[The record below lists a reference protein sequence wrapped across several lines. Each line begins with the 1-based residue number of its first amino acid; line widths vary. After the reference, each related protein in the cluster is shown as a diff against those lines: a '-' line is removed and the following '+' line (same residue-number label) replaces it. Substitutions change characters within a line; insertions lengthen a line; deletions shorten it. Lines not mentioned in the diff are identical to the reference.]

1 MDALKIIVLSVVAA
15 IVFGIVHDQVTARV
29 CIEYF
34 TIGHPPVFATESPT
48 LLGLGWGIV
57 ATWWVGLLLGA
68 PLALAAIRGPRPRR
82 SARSLIRPIAVLLA
96 GMGVMS
102 LIAGVI
108 GFAVGSSGWV
118 VLVEPL
124 ASRVPSDRHVVFI
137 ADLWAHSAS
146 YLSGFVGGII
156 LINGVWRSRRALPYD
171 PDQQG
176 HAAGRPKRS
185 ATDGQ

>member
-1 MDALKIIVLSVVAA
+1 MDAMKIIGLSIVAA
-15 IVFGIVHDQVTARV
+15 VVFGIVHDQVTARV

-48 LLGLGWGIV
+48 LLGLGWGII

-68 PLALAAIRGPRPRR
+68 PLAFAAIRGPRPRR
-82 SARSLIRPIAVLLA
+82 SARSLIRPIAMLLA
-96 GMGVMS
+96 CMGVVS

-108 GFAVGSSGWV
+108 GFALASSGWV

-124 ASRVPSDRHVVFI
+124 ASRVPKVRHVAFI

-146 YLSGFVGGII
+146 YLAGFVGGII
-156 LINGVWRSRRALPYD
+156 LINRVWRSRRAI
-171 PDQQG
+171 PDDLSKPS
-176 HAAGRPKRS
+176 HAAGRPQ
-185 ATDGQ
+185 AAGG